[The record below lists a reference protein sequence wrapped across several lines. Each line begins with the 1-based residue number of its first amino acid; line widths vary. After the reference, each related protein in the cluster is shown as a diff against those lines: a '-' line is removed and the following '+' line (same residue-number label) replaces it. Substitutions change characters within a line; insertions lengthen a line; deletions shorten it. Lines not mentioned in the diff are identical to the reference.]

1 MTGADL
7 AGLFAGIMCKSAAAN
22 PLFSGPG
29 REAEFC
35 GVGGAFRLQRK

>member
-1 MTGADL
+1 MTGAEKGPAL

-22 PLFSGPG
+22 PG

-35 GVGGAFRLQRK
+35 GVGGVFRLQRK